1 MHHYNYSKKDMLIA
15 FAVSL
20 AVMVI
25 AAFRLT
31 AGTPQWGDDPSA
43 YMNEGIAI
51 AEGEFW
57 KQAEINYFYHPSPLP
72 SEAENGRL
80 IYVWG
85 YPLQLALINRLVGF
99 DRVSYQSLI
108 WYKIPNL
115 LCEGVLALTVFL
127 LFRRRFSVIL
137 TTVLTLLFGLND
149 EFLRWVNITEPDLWL
164 MAVGLASFLLME
176 CYTDL
181 LFKSSFSGRISGNT
195 PFKRAAAAF
204 LYGLMLWYAH
214 ELRLNGIT
222 ILLACVFGHMLYVI
236 GNVELREKKSVAWH
250 LLPYAVFVVLTWG
263 SEKILAPATGNMS
276 DFTEASAAVF
286 FQHCLNQLFALYYF
300 VTDLFGLV
308 KNVYVIRIVT
318 GILLLLCCVGS
329 VTALRRDPYL
339 VIFMLAGF
347 LVTATLPYGQ
357 GIRYLFNILPV
368 LMLCIGYGAVD
379 VLKWAGRGMSTKW
392 ASFAGMIFFVS
403 LLLSSILKQGSLIE
417 YNVKNWR
424 KAEGPVY
431 STQAIEIYRYIQN
444 NIPENKVIAFHK
456 PRALYLNTQRLSFA
470 VGMNGHTLDEADYA
484 LFIKSETDYNAAV
497 KGNMQL
503 MPMMENDEFILA
515 ALHNREE
522 GLPSNGAQ

>member
-1 MHHYNYSKKDMLIA
+1 
-15 FAVSL
+15 
-20 AVMVI
+20 
-25 AAFRLT
+25 
-31 AGTPQWGDDPSA
+31 
-43 YMNEGIAI
+43 
-51 AEGEFW
+51 
-57 KQAEINYFYHPSPLP
+57 
-72 SEAENGRL
+72 
-80 IYVWG
+80 
-85 YPLQLALINRLVGF
+85 
-99 DRVSYQSLI
+99 
-108 WYKIPNL
+108 
-115 LCEGVLALTVFL
+115 
-127 LFRRRFSVIL
+127 
-137 TTVLTLLFGLND
+137 
-149 EFLRWVNITEPDLWL
+149 
-164 MAVGLASFLLME
+164 
-176 CYTDL
+176 
-181 LFKSSFSGRISGNT
+181 
-195 PFKRAAAAF
+195 
-204 LYGLMLWYAH
+204 
-214 ELRLNGIT
+214 
-222 ILLACVFGHMLYVI
+222 
-236 GNVELREKKSVAWH
+236 
-250 LLPYAVFVVLTWG
+250 
-263 SEKILAPATGNMS
+263 
-276 DFTEASAAVF
+276 
-286 FQHCLNQLFALYYF
+286 
-300 VTDLFGLV
+300 
-308 KNVYVIRIVT
+308 
-318 GILLLLCCVGS
+318 
-329 VTALRRDPYL
+329 
-339 VIFMLAGF
+339 MLAGF

-417 YNVKNWR
+417 DNVKNWR